1 MESERFK
8 TTLTPE
14 FIPVGYD
21 YPGNLS
27 SILARVKKLYTGAQ
41 CFSGSDRSL
50 RALLVEDGVIV
61 ATGAELTENFDEQE
75 IFNPDHYIIPAFGD
89 GHSHPLFAGR
99 ESQGA
104 RVTGLFSVEEV
115 VAEVQK
121 FASENPNNEW
131 ITGGAYEASIVEG
144 GLFTAL
150 SIDQMVLDRPVVLHA
165 SDHHTIWVNSKA
177 LEIAQVTALTPDPDG
192 GSIARNSDGTP
203 QGTLREPA
211 AIELITRHIP
221 ARTISQDVAA
231 LDWATKRMLS
241 SGITFVTDSWVE
253 PAMVEAY
260 FQAEQVGALHVDIDL
275 AFLIT
280 PQEWQ
285 NQLKDLTANRDRF
298 KGKSVTANSVKFLAD
313 GALSAGTAYL
323 LEPYSD
329 TSDSHGLKIWEKNEL
344 IAAVTSCDKL
354 GFQIHIHAI
363 GDGAVRQALDT
374 FESVGVTNRPVL
386 IHAQMIDSDDLPR
399 IQSLG
404 VICNFQPLWMY
415 LDPMNKK
422 LIEPR
427 IGKLRKSQQYRIR
440 DVIDSGANVSF
451 GSDWPVTSEVPLYGL
466 AVPVHRQEFLD
477 SAPWSADQ
485 RITLLESL
493 MAYTLGVAYQFGLEA
508 ELGSLEV
515 GKRADFVVLSA
526 NPFDV
531 PVHKIKEIEIVA
543 VYKSGLKVI

>member
-1 MESERFK
+1 M
-8 TTLTPE
+8 
-14 FIPVGYD
+14 
-21 YPGNLS
+21 
-27 SILARVKKLYTGAQ
+27 KKLYTGAH
-41 CFSGSDRSL
+41 CFSGSTRSL

-61 ATGAELTENFDEQE
+61 AAEAEIAENFDEVE
-75 IFNPDHYIIPAFGD
+75 IFNSDHFIVPAFGD
-89 GHSHPLFAGR
+89 GHAHPLFAGR
-99 ESQGA
+99 ESQGV

-115 VAEVQK
+115 VAEVER
-121 FASENPNNEW
+121 FACENPNSEW
-131 ITGGAYEASIVEG
+131 IFGGAYEASIVEG

-150 SIDQMVLDRPVVLHA
+150 SIDQMVSDRPVVLHA
-165 SDHHTIWVNSKA
+165 SDHHTIWVNSRA

-211 AIELITRHIP
+211 AIELITRYIP
-221 ARTISQDVAA
+221 ARTILQDVAA

-241 SGITFVTDSWVE
+241 SGITFAADSWVE
-253 PAMVEAY
+253 PAMVDAYLEAEK
-260 FQAEQVGALHVDIDL
+260 AGALHVDIDL

-280 PQEWQ
+280 PQGWRD
-285 NQLKDLTANRDRF
+285 QLENLSANRDRF
-298 KGKSVTANSVKFLAD
+298 KGKSVSANSVKFLAD

-323 LEPYSD
+323 LEPYLD
-329 TSDSHGLKIWEKNEL
+329 VPDSRGLKIWGDGEL
-344 IAAVTSCDKL
+344 LAAVTRCNDL

-374 FESVGVTNRPVL
+374 FESAGVTNRPVL
-386 IHAQMIDSDDLPR
+386 VHAQMIDSDDLTR
-399 IQSLG
+399 IHSLG

-427 IGKLRKSQQYRIR
+427 IGKIRNNQQYQIR
-440 DVIDSGANVSF
+440 NVIDSGAHISF

-477 SAPWSADQ
+477 SDPWSAEQ

-493 MAYTLGVAYQFGLEA
+493 TAYTRGVAYQFGLEA

-515 GKRADFVVLSA
+515 GKRANFVVLSA
-526 NPFDV
+526 NPFEV
-531 PVHKIKEIEIVA
+531 PIHKVRDIEIVA
-543 VYKSGLKVI
+543 VYKNGIKVF